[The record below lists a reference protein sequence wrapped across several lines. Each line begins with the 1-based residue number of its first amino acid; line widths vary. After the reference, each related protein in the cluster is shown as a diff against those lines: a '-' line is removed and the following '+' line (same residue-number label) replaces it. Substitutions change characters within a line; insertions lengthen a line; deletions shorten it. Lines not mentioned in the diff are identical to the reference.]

1 MSREQFPDPP
11 VALRRLP
18 KDVVLHDGP
27 VWRVQRD
34 SADPARAWDRL
45 RHYGPVGDQRFDPHA
60 EPVGPGKAEGVQYL
74 GTNPIACLGE
84 VFQQRAIPT
93 SDPSW
98 VLYGWRPTRPLRLL
112 DLQHTFGSRNGATA
126 SFSTWPDKRRTR
138 AWARAIDEQ
147 FPDVDGVAYQ
157 SKVSGYPA
165 IALLTA
171 AEHDPPWP
179 AVPDFAREFTSAAMR
194 PLLEAVAEDL
204 GYALLP

>member
-1 MSREQFPDPP
+1 MTREQVPEPP
-11 VALRRLP
+11 LLLRRMP
-18 KDVVLHDGP
+18 KDVITHDGP

-34 SADPARAWDRL
+34 AADPARAWDRL
-45 RHYGPVGDQRFDPHA
+45 RHYGPVGDQRFDPQE
-60 EPVGPGKAEGVQYL
+60 EPQGAAKPQGVQYL
-74 GTNPIACLGE
+74 GTNPLACIGE

-93 SDPSW
+93 GDPSW
-98 VLYGWRPTRPLRLL
+98 VLYGWRPTRTLRLL
-112 DLQHTFGSRNGATA
+112 DIQHTFAARNGATA